1 MELMRLKGINGT
13 MIAYEDR
20 IEIERK
26 GLTTYAFFSGAKGNK
41 TFFYSDLTSIGYKKP
56 GINGG
61 YFQFITPGS
70 NPSAPKFDLVYGPTR
85 ETQQDENVVLLS
97 WLSDS
102 EKAEQFY
109 QLIFEKISEAK
120 DSHVP
125 VTSTQSGADEIK
137 KYNDLYKQGIIT
149 EDEFIAAKKKIL
161 GL

>member
-1 MELMRLKGINGT
+1 MELMRLKGVNGT
-13 MIAYEDR
+13 IVAYEDR

-26 GLTTYAFFSGAKGNK
+26 GPVAYAFFAGSKGNK
-41 TFFYSDLTSIGYKKP
+41 TYFYSDLVSIGYKKP

-70 NPSAPKFDLVYGPTR
+70 NPSAPTFDLMYGPTR
-85 ETQQDENVVLLS
+85 ETQRDENVVLLN

-120 DSHVP
+120 AGHVP
-125 VTSTQSGADEIK
+125 VTPTHSGADEIQ
-137 KYNDLYKQGIIT
+137 KYNDLYHQGIIT
-149 EDEFIAAKKKIL
+149 EDEFTAAKREIL